1 MFALHII
8 ILGGFDTRSNMKIV
22 INVEPNRKSFDPLSD
37 PVNWERARNKLG
49 CVTPL
54 NSPYS
59 LFKDDTKT
67 LAPKQHILG
76 QVLDGLLLTLSSYLF
91 KYNKRVYMLPK
102 TFFSYVNKDIS
113 LETTI
118 RYNCKDIG
126 FIVALSYFNSR

>member
-1 MFALHII
+1 M
-8 ILGGFDTRSNMKIV
+8 ILGESDTRSDMKI
-22 INVEPNRKSFDPLSD
+22 ITSVEPNWKSFDPFSD
-37 PVNWERARNKLG
+37 SVNFERAGNKLG

-59 LFKDDTKT
+59 LLKDDTKI

-91 KYNKRVYMLPK
+91 KYNKRVYMLLE

-118 RYNCKDIG
+118 PYNCKDID
-126 FIVALSYFNSR
+126 FIVALSYFHSH